1 MTNTAFSAVMSRL
14 SALDTLSL
22 RVEQDWLAFGLDRVD
37 VLVIEIL
44 TVNELTALPLV
55 TRYRLTPV
63 EPEPGRELGLTRVWT
78 GWLGDA
84 SDVVPVAM
92 RLTLA
97 AGESS

>member
-1 MTNTAFSAVMSRL
+1 MSRL

-22 RVEQDWLAFGLDRVD
+22 RVSQDWLAFGLDRVD
-37 VLVIEIL
+37 VLVIDIL
-44 TVNELTALPLV
+44 TVSELTALPLV
-55 TRYRLTPV
+55 GKHKLVAEAPD
-63 EPEPGRELGLTRVWT
+63 PDRELGLTRVWV

-97 AGESS
+97 AGDG

>member
-1 MTNTAFSAVMSRL
+1 MSRL

-22 RVEQDWLAFGLDRVD
+22 RVSQDWLAFGLDRVD
-37 VLVIEIL
+37 VLVIDIL
-44 TVNELTALPLV
+44 TVSELTALPLV
-55 TRYRLTPV
+55 SKHNLIAE
-63 EPEPGRELGLTRVWT
+63 EPDPGRELGLTRVWI

-97 AGESS
+97 AGDC

>member
-1 MTNTAFSAVMSRL
+1 MTDTAFSAVMSRL

-22 RVEQDWLAFGLDRVD
+22 RVSQDWLAFGLDRVD

-44 TVNELTALPLV
+44 TVSELTAMPLV
-55 TRYRLTPV
+55 SRHRLS
-63 EPEPGRELGLTRVWT
+63 PEVPDPGRELGLTRVWT

-84 SDVVPVAM
+84 SDIVPVAM

-97 AGESS
+97 PSGDG

>member
-1 MTNTAFSAVMSRL
+1 MSRL

-22 RVEQDWLAFGLDRVD
+22 RVGQDWLAFGLDRVD
-37 VLVIEIL
+37 VLVIDIL
-44 TVNELTALPLV
+44 TVSQLTALSLV
-55 TRYRLTPV
+55 NKHRLVAEETD
-63 EPEPGRELGLTRVWT
+63 PGRELGLTKVWT

-97 AGESS
+97 PKDG

>member
-1 MTNTAFSAVMSRL
+1 MSRL

-22 RVEQDWLAFGLDRVD
+22 RVSQDWLAFGLDRVD
-37 VLVIEIL
+37 VLVIDIL
-44 TVNELTALPLV
+44 TVSELTALPLV
-55 TRYRLTPV
+55 SKHKLMAEDPD
-63 EPEPGRELGLTRVWT
+63 PGRELGLTRIWT

-97 AGESS
+97 AGDDG

>member
-1 MTNTAFSAVMSRL
+1 MTKTAFSAVMSRL

-22 RVEQDWLAFGLDRVD
+22 RVSQDWLAFGLDRVD

-44 TVNELTALPLV
+44 TVSEVTALPLV
-55 TRYRLTPV
+55 NQHRLSPV
-63 EPEPGRELGLTRVWT
+63 EPDPGRELGLTQVWT

-97 AGESS
+97 AGEDG

>member
-1 MTNTAFSAVMSRL
+1 MSRL

-22 RVEQDWLAFGLDRVD
+22 RVSQDWLAFGLDRVD
-37 VLVIEIL
+37 VLVIDIL
-44 TVNELTALPLV
+44 TVSEFTALPLV
-55 TRYRLTPV
+55 GKHKLV
-63 EPEPGRELGLTRVWT
+63 AEEPEPGRDLGLTRVWV

-97 AGESS
+97 PGDG

>member
-1 MTNTAFSAVMSRL
+1 MSRL

-22 RVEQDWLAFGLDRVD
+22 RVSQDWLAFGLDRVD
-37 VLVIEIL
+37 VLVIDIL
-44 TVNELTALPLV
+44 TVSELTALPLV
-55 TRYRLTPV
+55 SRHKLIAEDPD
-63 EPEPGRELGLTRVWT
+63 PARELGLTTVWT

-97 AGESS
+97 PKDG

>member
-1 MTNTAFSAVMSRL
+1 MSRL

-22 RVEQDWLAFGLDRVD
+22 RVSQDWLAFGLDRVD

-44 TVNELTALPLV
+44 TVSELTALPLV
-55 TRYRLTPV
+55 SKHRLS
-63 EPEPGRELGLTRVWT
+63 PEDPDPGRELGLTRVWS

-97 AGESS
+97 ASDDG

>member
-1 MTNTAFSAVMSRL
+1 MSRL

-22 RVEQDWLAFGLDRVD
+22 RVSQDWLAFGLDRVD
-37 VLVIEIL
+37 VLVIDIL

-55 TRYRLTPV
+55 GTHKLSAV
-63 EPEPGRELGLTRVWT
+63 EPEPGRDLGLTKVWT

-84 SDVVPVAM
+84 SEVVPVAM

-97 AGESS
+97 AGDD

>member
-1 MTNTAFSAVMSRL
+1 MSRL

-22 RVEQDWLAFGLDRVD
+22 RVSQDWLAFGLDRVD

-44 TVNELTALPLV
+44 TVNELTAVPLV
-55 TRYRLTPV
+55 NTHRLV
-63 EPEPGRELGLTRVWT
+63 AQEPDPSRELGLTKVWT
-78 GWLGDA
+78 GWLADA

-97 AGESS
+97 AGDG